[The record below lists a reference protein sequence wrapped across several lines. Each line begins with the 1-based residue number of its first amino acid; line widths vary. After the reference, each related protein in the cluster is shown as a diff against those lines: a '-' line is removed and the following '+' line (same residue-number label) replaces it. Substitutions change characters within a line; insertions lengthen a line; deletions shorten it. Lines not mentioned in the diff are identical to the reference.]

1 MNKKWKDETKA
12 IHAAA
17 NFDGGVGAVTT
28 PIFQTS
34 TYRLSAP
41 GDESGY
47 VYSRTANPTRNA
59 LEQTLA
65 ALENGTSGFAFASG
79 LAATNA
85 IISLLS
91 PGDEIVAGDDLYGGT
106 FRLFEQI
113 FKKYDLKFIY
123 VDARDTKNIE
133 NAITDQT
140 KMIWLETPT
149 NPLMHLYDIDAVS
162 ELSIINELLLVV
174 DNTFASPAIQRPLNL
189 GADIVLHSLTKYIS
203 GHADTVGGA
212 VVVKDRELAEKIG
225 YIQNA
230 AGAILGPMDAYLS
243 LRGLKTLTLRMER
256 HSENAAKIVKYLQS
270 KEIVQDIYYP
280 GIGGKPLPNEMSL
293 AGGMVSFN
301 LKADI
306 ETVKSFVMATTIFVL
321 AESLGGVESL
331 INHPATMTHASIPE
345 DIRKERGIGDE
356 LVRLSVGIEHPDDL
370 ISCLSYALDQI
381 DVEEDD
387 VAEVAIVSGALD
399 REGIKKILP
408 HRDPFLFVDEIDYGL
423 GRDDRGLVSGT
434 EAEDCATCESEKG
447 DGGEGLL
454 HFAVGV
460 LPSIWDCLWL

>member
-1 MNKKWKDETKA
+1 MDERERFFEMKKEWKDETKA

-17 NFDGGVGAVTT
+17 KFDGGVGAVST
-28 PIFQTS
+28 PIYQTS

-47 VYSRTANPTRNA
+47 VYSRTANPTRDA
-59 LEQTLA
+59 LEETLA
-65 ALENGTSGFAFASG
+65 ALEHGTSGFAFASG

-91 PGDEIVAGDDLYGGT
+91 PGDEIIAGDDLYGGT

-113 FKKYDLKFIY
+113 FKKFNLNFRY
-123 VDARDTKNIE
+123 VDARETKNIE
-133 NAITDQT
+133 DAITDRT

-174 DNTFASPAIQRPLNL
+174 DNTFASPYIQRPLDL
-189 GADIVLHSLTKYIS
+189 GADIALHSLTKYIS

-212 VVVKDRELAEKIG
+212 VVVKDTELASKIG

-243 LRGLKTLTLRMER
+243 LRGLKTLALRMGR
-256 HSENAAKIVKYLQS
+256 HSENASKIVEYLQT
-270 KEIVQDIYYP
+270 KKIVQEIFYP
-280 GIGGKPLPNEMSL
+280 GLDGKPLPNKMTL

-301 LKADI
+301 LKSDI
-306 ETVKSFVMATTIFVL
+306 ETVKSFVKATSLFVL

-345 DIRKERGIGDE
+345 DIRRARGIGDG
-356 LVRLSVGIEHPDDL
+356 LVRLSVGIEHIDDL
-370 ISCLSYALDQI
+370 I
-381 DVEEDD
+381 DD
-387 VAEVAIVSGALD
+387 L
-399 REGIKKILP
+399 
-408 HRDPFLFVDEIDYGL
+408 
-423 GRDDRGLVSGT
+423 
-434 EAEDCATCESEKG
+434 EAAFNLIENKVKPKT
-447 DGGEGLL
+447 
-454 HFAVGV
+454 
-460 LPSIWDCLWL
+460 